1 MDAGCRVECCFCRLE
16 LLEACLCMERLE
28 CCGSLIAGFCRVEC
42 LETRG
47 TVAGRSLHGMS
58 LVVVVFLVEELI
70 LYAELLDCVW
80 KHCRIHCIRRNLV
93 VLVLFVET
101 PLYSKID

>member
-1 MDAGCRVECCFCRLE
+1 MLFLPGRIHWNP
-16 LLEACLCMERLE
+16 ACAVWPWNAVGEPGAL
-28 CCGSLIAGFCRVEC
+28 FCRVEC

-70 LYAELLDCVW
+70 LYVELLAVAGLT
-80 KHCRIHCIRRNLV
+80 CRNTCRNTLDFEVILV
-93 VLVLFVET
+93 GCVLFVET

>member
-1 MDAGCRVECCFCRLE
+1 MLFLPGRIT
-16 LLEACLCMERLE
+16 
-28 CCGSLIAGFCRVEC
+28 GSLLVLYGLGILWESLGALFCRVEC

-70 LYAELLDCVW
+70 LYAELLGVTGL
-80 KHCRIHCIRRNLV
+80 R
-93 VLVLFVET
+93 VET
-101 PLYSKID
+101 L

>member
-1 MDAGCRVECCFCRLE
+1 MLFLPGRIHWKP
-16 LLEACLCMERLE
+16 ACAVWPWNAVGEPGAL
-28 CCGSLIAGFCRVEC
+28 FCRVEC

-70 LYAELLDCVW
+70 LYAGLLGVAGLC
-80 KHCRIHCIRRNLV
+80 
-93 VLVLFVET
+93 VET
-101 PLYSKID
+101 L

>member
-1 MDAGCRVECCFCRLE
+1 MLFLPGRIT
-16 LLEACLCMERLE
+16 
-28 CCGSLIAGFCRVEC
+28 GSLLVLYGLGILWESPGALFCRVEC

-70 LYAELLDCVW
+70 LYAELLGVTGL
-80 KHCRIHCIRRNLV
+80 R
-93 VLVLFVET
+93 VET
-101 PLYSKID
+101 L

>member
-1 MDAGCRVECCFCRLE
+1 MLFLPDRIT
-16 LLEACLCMERLE
+16 
-28 CCGSLIAGFCRVEC
+28 GSLLVLVWSWNAVGEPGALFCRVEC

-70 LYAELLDCVW
+70 LYGESLGVAGL
-80 KHCRIHCIRRNLV
+80 R
-93 VLVLFVET
+93 VET
-101 PLYSKID
+101 L

>member
-1 MDAGCRVECCFCRLE
+1 M
-16 LLEACLCMERLE
+16 
-28 CCGSLIAGFCRVEC
+28 EC

-70 LYAELLDCVW
+70 LYAELLGVAGL
-80 KHCRIHCIRRNLV
+80 R
-93 VLVLFVET
+93 VET
-101 PLYSKID
+101 LYLKKSCSSCRNCWIVCGNTTVSVLEDRLKNLSLDLLSPLLWK

>member
-1 MDAGCRVECCFCRLE
+1 MWPWNAVGEPGALFCH
-16 LLEACLCMERLE
+16 
-28 CCGSLIAGFCRVEC
+28 VEC

-70 LYAELLDCVW
+70 LYGELLGVAGL
-80 KHCRIHCIRRNLV
+80 R
-93 VLVLFVET
+93 VET
-101 PLYSKID
+101 L

>member
-1 MDAGCRVECCFCRLE
+1 
-16 LLEACLCMERLE
+16 
-28 CCGSLIAGFCRVEC
+28 
-42 LETRG
+42 
-47 TVAGRSLHGMS
+47 MS

-93 VLVLFVET
+93 VLVLSVET
-101 PLYSKID
+101 PLEDGLKNLGYLLSPLLWK